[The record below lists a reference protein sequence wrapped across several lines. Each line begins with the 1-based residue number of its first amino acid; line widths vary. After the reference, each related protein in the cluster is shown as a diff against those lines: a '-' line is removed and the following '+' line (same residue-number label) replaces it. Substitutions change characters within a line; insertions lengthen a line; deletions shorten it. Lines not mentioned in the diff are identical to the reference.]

1 MVRRMAEKLHFNL
14 VSPEKELFS
23 DDVDMVEAP
32 GVEGIF
38 GVLPNHAPF
47 MTVLAPGVVKVRNGD
62 DERRIFV
69 RGGFAEVTP
78 VGLTILAEE
87 AIPVAELSREMIAE
101 RIRNAEEDLGAGDA
115 TQETREAAETTLA
128 RMKELQAVL

>member
-1 MVRRMAEKLHFNL
+1 MAEKLHFNL
-14 VSPEKELFS
+14 VAPEREIMS
-23 DDVDMVEAP
+23 TDVDMVEAP

-47 MTVLAPGVVKVRNGD
+47 MTVLAPGVVRVKNGA
-62 DERRIFV
+62 EETRIFV

-78 VGLTILAEE
+78 TGLTILAEE

-101 RIRNAEEDLGAGDA
+101 RIRVAEEDLNDPDA
-115 TQETREAAETTLA
+115 ATETRLAAEDS
-128 RMKELQAVL
+128 LQRLREVASAL

>member
-1 MVRRMAEKLHFNL
+1 MNKLHFNL
-14 VSPEKELFS
+14 VSPEREIMS
-23 DDVDMVEAP
+23 ADVDMVEAP
-32 GVEGIF
+32 GVDGLF

-47 MTVLAPGVVKVRNGD
+47 MTVLAPGVVRVKNGG
-62 DERRIFV
+62 DETRVFV

-101 RIRNAEEDLGAGDA
+101 RIKWAEEDISDA
-115 TQETREAAETTLA
+115 EASADTRAMAEQTLQRLKEVAAAL
-128 RMKELQAVL
+128 

>member
-1 MVRRMAEKLHFNL
+1 MADKLHFDL
-14 VSPEKELFS
+14 VSPEKELVS

-32 GVEGIF
+32 GVEGAF

-47 MTVLAPGVVKVRNGD
+47 MTVLSTGVVKVRNGA

-87 AIPVAELSREMIAE
+87 AIPVADLNAEMIAQ
-101 RIRNAEEDLGAGDA
+101 RIRWAEQDLADKD
-115 TQETREAAETTLA
+115 TTPETRLTAETTLA
-128 RMKELQAVL
+128 QLKELQAAV

>member
-1 MVRRMAEKLHFNL
+1 MADKLHFNL
-14 VSPEKELFS
+14 VSPERELIS
-23 DDVDMVEAP
+23 EDVDMVEAA
-32 GVEGIF
+32 GVEGMF

-47 MTVLAPGVVKVRNGD
+47 MTVLAPGVVKVKNGA

-87 AIPVAELSREMIAE
+87 AIPVAELSRDMIAE
-101 RIRNAEEDLGAGDA
+101 RIRDAEEDLADA
-115 TQETREAAETTLA
+115 DSTQETREAAETTLV
-128 RMKELQAVL
+128 RMKELQAAL

>member
-1 MVRRMAEKLHFNL
+1 MADKLHFNL
-14 VSPEKELFS
+14 VSPEKELIS
-23 DDVDMVEAP
+23 EDVDMVEAP

-47 MTVLAPGVVKVRNGD
+47 MTVLAPGVVKVRRGG

-78 VGLTILAEE
+78 LGLTILAEE
-87 AIPVAELSREMIAE
+87 AIPVAELSRDMITQ
-101 RIRNAEEDLGAGDA
+101 RIKDAEEDLAAGDA
-115 TQETREAAETTLA
+115 TLETREAAQTTLA
-128 RMKELQAVL
+128 RMKEFQAAL